1 MAVNAVIETI
11 PTLSVVETSPDY
23 VKKQV
28 EKIRTL
34 QKTIQEVL
42 VPNVDYGKIP
52 GCGEKPT
59 LFKSG
64 AEKVLITFSLQSTY
78 DIVQCNENFEGN
90 GFFSYTVKSYIW
102 ANGVKITEGLG
113 HCNSKENKFA
123 YKWVTAKNLPQ
134 GLDIELLPRRE
145 KSGHYGKYFE
155 YRIEDDANSKANTI
169 LKMAKK
175 RAQVDGVLTV
185 ANLSELF
192 TQDFDDLNDIETPQ
206 DKVDELKEQLKS
218 QQTPENT
225 KKEYVCSECG
235 KSIQETVFEF
245 SQKKYKK
252 PLCYNCQQKLKQKKD
267 VALPPQTSGNELQ

>member
-1 MAVNAVIETI
+1 MAVNAIVE
-11 PTLSVVETSPDY
+11 PVAALSVVETSPDY

-28 EKIRTL
+28 EKIRIL

-42 VPNVDYGKIP
+42 VSDVDYGKIP
-52 GCGEKPT
+52 GCGDKPT

-78 DIVQCNENFEGN
+78 DIIQSTENFDGK

-113 HCNSKENKFA
+113 HCNSKESKFA
-123 YKWVTAKNLPQ
+123 YKWVTAKKLPPE
-134 GLDIELLPRRE
+134 LDPELLPRRE
-145 KSGHYGKYFE
+145 KEGQYGKYFE
-155 YRIEDDANSKANTI
+155 YRIEEDANSKANTI

-192 TQDFDDLNDIETPQ
+192 TQDFDDLNDIENPQ
-206 DKVDELKEQLKS
+206 DKVDELKEQLKAKDE
-218 QQTPENT
+218 QKP
-225 KKEYVCSECG
+225 KKDYVCSECG

-267 VALPPQTSGNELQ
+267 VALPPQAEAGE